1 MLFLIKG
8 EQLSV
13 PLILFNESDKV
24 ELMFYGIYM
33 VLQLNTDSMIRG
45 FCYAVLL
52 ASWRWEFLFL
62 VYGYVLPFLH
72 FLVAFQRIH
81 GCFPS

>member
-1 MLFLIKG
+1 MLLLIKG

-13 PLILFNESDKV
+13 PLISFNESDKV

-52 ASWRWEFLFL
+52 AS
-62 VYGYVLPFLH
+62 
-72 FLVAFQRIH
+72 
-81 GCFPS
+81 